1 MTENDS
7 NNPSETDDLA
17 HGAVDE
23 NVEQGSDADGAVE
36 PPILKSPRYA
46 ETSQEPSTGP
56 SELQSAWMSKRSLEP
71 VVKVPVREQVHGI
84 KRYLIVGVVFVVII
98 IGVIVGMIVSEQAA
112 NAHVAER
119 IEEIEEILDGATNED
134 FLSFGAARSEPG
146 SVAQQISEQPGF
158 VNVNARADLV
168 FIRIQPDGWW
178 IGFAERCIIIDIT
191 PDETL
196 VNSVNQP
203 CVQIPIPERGE

>member
-1 MTENDS
+1 MTDNDS
-7 NNPSETDDLA
+7 HDNSETDDLA
-17 HGAVDE
+17 NSDVDE
-23 NVEQGSDADGAVE
+23 NVERESDVEDAEE

-46 ETSQEPSTGP
+46 EMSQEPSSGP
-56 SELQSAWMSKRSLEP
+56 SELQSPWMSKRSLEP

-84 KRYLIVGVVFVVII
+84 KRYLIIGAVIVVII
-98 IGVIVGMIVSEQAA
+98 VGVIVGMIVSEQAA

-119 IEEIEEILDGATNED
+119 IEEIEDILDGATNED

-168 FIRIQPDGWW
+168 FIRIQPEGWW
-178 IGFAERCIIIDIT
+178 SGFAERCIIIDIT
-191 PDETL
+191 PDETR
-196 VNSVNQP
+196 VNPVNQP